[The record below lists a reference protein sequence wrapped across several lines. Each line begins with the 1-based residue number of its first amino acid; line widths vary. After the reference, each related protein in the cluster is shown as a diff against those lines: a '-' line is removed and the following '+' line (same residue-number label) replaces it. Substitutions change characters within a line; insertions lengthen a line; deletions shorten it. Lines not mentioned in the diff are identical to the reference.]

1 MTADGRQV
9 IGTLPEHRISV
20 CERKNLSVERAEVWF
35 TEDYEGDVFCAEVPT
50 YHTLVTRREGKIL
63 ISGNCT
69 ANAIAAALE
78 FDQMKENLTPIFVP
92 SRLFIYYNERAMEG
106 TTSSDS
112 GAQIRDGI
120 KTVSAQG
127 ACTESEWPYDITKF
141 AVQPP
146 ANCYQDGPQNRALA
160 YQRVSHS
167 LDLMRSCLA
176 SGFPFVFGMTVY
188 ESFESPAVAQSGQ
201 VPMPAPNEQSV
212 GGHAV
217 LAVGYDDAQQV
228 FLVRNSWGSSWGMQG
243 YFSLPYAYLSNSN
256 LTDDLW
262 TIRMVQ

>member
-1 MTADGRQV
+1 MDGFPTCQTSAIIFMPHLMEQVSRCPAALICVRSARPCTTRGNWEAALPTPLRQ
-9 IGTLPEHRISV
+9 L
-20 CERKNLSVERAEVWF
+20 
-35 TEDYEGDVFCAEVPT
+35 
-50 YHTLVTRREGKIL
+50 
-63 ISGNCT
+63 
-69 ANAIAAALE
+69 LE
-78 FDQMKENLTPIFVP
+78 FDQIKQNLTPVFVP

-146 ANCYQDGPQNRALA
+146 ANCYQDAPQNRALA
-160 YQRVSHS
+160 YQRLSHT
-167 LDLMRSCLA
+167 LNLMRGCLA

-188 ESFESPAVAQSGQ
+188 ESFESQAVAQSGQ

-217 LAVGYDDAQQV
+217 LAVGYDDTQQV
-228 FLVRNSWGSSWGMQG
+228 FLVRNSWGSGWGMQG